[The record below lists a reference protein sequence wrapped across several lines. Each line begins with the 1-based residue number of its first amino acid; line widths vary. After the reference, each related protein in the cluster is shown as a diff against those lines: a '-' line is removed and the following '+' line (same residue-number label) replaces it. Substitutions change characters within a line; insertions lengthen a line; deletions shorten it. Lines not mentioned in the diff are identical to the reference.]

1 MTVETPETGDQSA
14 DGGKASQDFVT
25 FTIAEQL
32 FGIPVLKVQDIL
44 AARRIAPI
52 PLAPPEISGSLNLR
66 GRIVTVIDVRRR
78 LGLPAADR
86 ETEPMSVVVE
96 HGQDLYSLTVDSVGE
111 VLALSPDT
119 FEPNPPTLDPRV
131 REFSAG
137 IFRLQNKLLVS
148 LNVERL
154 LDYGATAAA

>member
-1 MTVETPETGDQSA
+1 MSQNSVEPGLHA
-14 DGGKASQDFVT
+14 VDGGEGSQDFVT

-44 AARRIAPI
+44 ATHRIAPI
-52 PLAPPEISGSLNLR
+52 PMAPPEIAGSLNLR

-78 LGLPAADR
+78 LGLPPNESESDA
-86 ETEPMSVVVE
+86 MSVVVE
-96 HGQDLYSLTVDSVGE
+96 HGQDLYSLTVDAVGE

-119 FEPNPPTLDPRV
+119 FEPNPPTLDSRV
-131 REFSAG
+131 REFSTG
-137 IFRLQNKLLVS
+137 IFRLQAKLLVS

-154 LDYGATAAA
+154 LDYGNAAAA

>member
-1 MTVETPETGDQSA
+1 MTGKAPERDDPSA
-14 DGGKASQDFVT
+14 DGGKGSQDFVT

-44 AARRIAPI
+44 AAREIAPI

-86 ETEPMSVVVE
+86 ETGSMSVVVE
-96 HGQDLYSLTVDSVGE
+96 HGQDLYSLTVDAVGE

-119 FEPNPPTLDPRV
+119 FELNPPTLDPQV

-137 IFRLQNKLLVS
+137 IFRLQNRLLVS

-154 LDYGATAAA
+154 LDYGASAAA